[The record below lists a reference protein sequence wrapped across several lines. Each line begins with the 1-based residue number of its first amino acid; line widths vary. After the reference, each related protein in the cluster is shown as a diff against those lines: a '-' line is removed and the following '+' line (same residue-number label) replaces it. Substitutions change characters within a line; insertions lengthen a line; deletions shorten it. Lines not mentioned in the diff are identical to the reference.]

1 MLYLDCNLVIILK
14 RAFKLDKSVMIHLI
28 LVYCLLME
36 NSFIVASNWEAKN
49 FHLSFCDMKPN
60 CDGDS
65 ELFDRIV
72 QAESRKQDNDNHLY
86 DYPVIRTKRA
96 FAPYRTGKTVA
107 SKVSEILDNLLLHS
121 DYDKRIRPQVYLMNF
136 KHKSKIFK

>member
-1 MLYLDCNLVIILK
+1 
-14 RAFKLDKSVMIHLI
+14 MIHLF

-65 ELFDRIV
+65 ELFEKLS
-72 QAESRKQDNDNHLY
+72 QESNRQPDTDDPLY
-86 DYPVIRTKRA
+86 NYPVIRKKRA

-107 SKVSEILDNLLLHS
+107 TKVSEILDNLLLYS
-121 DYDKRIRPQVYLMNF
+121 DYDKRIRPQVKANNF
-136 KHKSKIFK
+136 CIVVSSNTIQISYIYIF

>member
-1 MLYLDCNLVIILK
+1 MIFVSFVYFLFIENLFAIDVTNK
-14 RAFKLDKSVMIHLI
+14 MGH
-28 LVYCLLME
+28 
-36 NSFIVASNWEAKN
+36 N

-65 ELFDRIV
+65 ELYERLSV
-72 QAESRKQDNDNHLY
+72 AGSRKPDNDDHLY

-121 DYDKRIRPQVYLMNF
+121 DYDKRIRPQVC
-136 KHKSKIFK
+136 

>member
-1 MLYLDCNLVIILK
+1 MIFLSFLYFLFI
-14 RAFKLDKSVMIHLI
+14 
-28 LVYCLLME
+28 E
-36 NSFIVASNWEAKN
+36 NMFAIDVTNKVGQN

-65 ELFDRIV
+65 ELFERIV
-72 QAESRKQDNDNHLY
+72 QAESRKQDNGNHLY

-121 DYDKRIRPQVYLMNF
+121 DYDKRIRPQVYLRISNINR
-136 KHKSKIFK
+136 KYLDLAQ